1 MKMDEKQFEN
11 YVDTFVQRTQSIS
24 INMQS
29 IQKEFFKASSITP
42 DQFNLM
48 NVINTTEHCTSS
60 FLAKALNVK
69 KSSIT
74 AIVNRLTD
82 KGLIKREFNEKD
94 KREVFLELTEEGQN
108 KLSEEKEKI
117 LEILKPLRNNLTV
130 EEIEKLNLYLSMI
143 DTQLNLVKKDII
155 KHEI

>member
-108 KLSEEKEKI
+108 KLSEEKEEI